1 MMRGVRSANRL
12 EAFPMVSC
20 HWASPQL
27 RINPSSDVRA
37 SVWAATAAFSTNQT
51 KVNPMNKIKLFG
63 LIGVA
68 VLALATATTGC
79 VSAITA
85 TGQGKVVTSVT
96 ETVLGLHVAEQTQS
110 ETPELD
116 FGYTRTTVV
125 LEPASTNN
133 PIYVPPYANTFN
145 FAQGTL
151 FDFGGGESVASGCY
165 QTAEPSGTNTVN
177 SQPIVPK

>member
-1 MMRGVRSANRL
+1 M
-12 EAFPMVSC
+12 
-20 HWASPQL
+20 
-27 RINPSSDVRA
+27 
-37 SVWAATAAFSTNQT
+37 
-51 KVNPMNKIKLFG
+51 
-63 LIGVA
+63 
-68 VLALATATTGC
+68 ALSMATTGC

-96 ETVLGLHVAEQTQS
+96 ETVLGLHVAEQTQN

-125 LEPASTNN
+125 LEPASTNS
-133 PIYVPPYANTFN
+133 PIYVPNYANTFD
-145 FAQGTL
+145 
-151 FDFGGGESVASGCY
+151 FDQSELLAFGGGESVASGYY